1 MLFVHSDS
9 GLSRL
14 LSPLLIY
21 HTLSSMGGGGGM
33 CEPSTEHI
41 LPAATSRLPAT
52 NSLVPRLLPLQRCL
66 GMRLA
71 ITTIGNPE
79 SYSFLAFIFSLII
92 NQAACT
98 NIVQRLKRELIIT
111 YMILFA
117 NFAKCMHKQ
126 KQ

>member
-1 MLFVHSDS
+1 
-9 GLSRL
+9 
-14 LSPLLIY
+14 
-21 HTLSSMGGGGGM
+21 M

-41 LPAATSRLPAT
+41 LPAATS
-52 NSLVPRLLPLQRCL
+52 LVPRLLPLQRCL
-66 GMRLA
+66 GTRLA

-98 NIVQRLKRELIIT
+98 NIVQQLKRELIIT